1 MDSFT
6 RPERDLNTEL
16 KDFIDYV
23 FSFYGDV
30 DPVYPMRKFIGDN
43 PLNKSDILNATY
55 DYLST
60 ISKRNSETYTW
71 GEGDSLDR
79 ERVRDILLND
89 YDFYL
94 VHLQHGNVL
103 WHIVT
108 SVATMMMSILMVC
121 PNIKLVKTINPN
133 YIIIMMGIFV

>member
-6 RPERDLNTEL
+6 RPDRDLNKEL

-30 DPVYPMRKFIGDN
+30 DPVYPMRKVIGDA
-43 PLNKSDILNATY
+43 PLNKSDILDATY

-79 ERVRDILLND
+79 ERVRDILLQNND
-89 YDFYL
+89 YYL
-94 VHLQHGNVL
+94 VHLQHGNV
-103 WHIVT
+103 
-108 SVATMMMSILMVC
+108 
-121 PNIKLVKTINPN
+121 
-133 YIIIMMGIFV
+133 

>member
-6 RPERDLNTEL
+6 RPERDLNKEL
-16 KDFIDYV
+16 SDFIDYV

-30 DPVYPMRKFIGDN
+30 DPVYPMRKVIGDA
-43 PLNKSDILNATY
+43 PLNKSDILDATY

-79 ERVRDILLND
+79 ERVRDILLQD

-94 VHLQHGNVL
+94 VHLQHGN
-103 WHIVT
+103 I
-108 SVATMMMSILMVC
+108 
-121 PNIKLVKTINPN
+121 
-133 YIIIMMGIFV
+133 